1 MEKEMVTAEIHPTAI
16 VSPSA
21 KLAPGVKIGPYTV
34 IEDGVEIGDG
44 TVVKAH
50 CVITGRAKIGR
61 DCKILPGVY
70 IGEEPQDLKYK
81 GEDTTVEIGDR
92 TVIHECSIIHRGTDE
107 SWVTRIGSD
116 CLLMGATH
124 VAHDCQIG
132 NRVILAHGS
141 MLSGHVIVGDNAIIG
156 GKTGVHQFVR
166 IGRNAMVGGMS
177 RLTQDV
183 LPFTLAEGYP
193 CTTFGLNSV
202 GLKRAGMSAET
213 RQVLKSAYRLLF
225 RSKLLVADAI
235 KQMKDTLAPCQELEE
250 FIQFAETMERGFCH
264 ARSESKGK

>member
-1 MEKEMVTAEIHPTAI
+1 
-16 VSPSA
+16 
-21 KLAPGVKIGPYTV
+21 
-34 IEDGVEIGDG
+34 
-44 TVVKAH
+44 
-50 CVITGRAKIGR
+50 
-61 DCKILPGVY
+61 
-70 IGEEPQDLKYK
+70 
-81 GEDTTVEIGDR
+81 
-92 TVIHECSIIHRGTDE
+92 
-107 SWVTRIGSD
+107 
-116 CLLMGATH
+116 MGATH

-177 RLTQDV
+177 RLAQDV

-213 RQVLKSAYRLLF
+213 RQVLKGAYRLLF

-235 KQMKDTLAPCQELEE
+235 KQMKDTLAPCPELEE

>member
-1 MEKEMVTAEIHPTAI
+1 
-16 VSPSA
+16 
-21 KLAPGVKIGPYTV
+21 
-34 IEDGVEIGDG
+34 
-44 TVVKAH
+44 
-50 CVITGRAKIGR
+50 
-61 DCKILPGVY
+61 
-70 IGEEPQDLKYK
+70 
-81 GEDTTVEIGDR
+81 
-92 TVIHECSIIHRGTDE
+92 
-107 SWVTRIGSD
+107 
-116 CLLMGATH
+116 
-124 VAHDCQIG
+124 
-132 NRVILAHGS
+132 
-141 MLSGHVIVGDNAIIG
+141 
-156 GKTGVHQFVR
+156 
-166 IGRNAMVGGMS
+166 MVGGMS

-250 FIQFAETMERGFCH
+250 FIKFAETMERGFCH

>member
-1 MEKEMVTAEIHPTAI
+1 MVAAGIHPTAI
-16 VSPSA
+16 VSPLA
-21 KLAPGVKIGPYTV
+21 KIAPGVKIGPYAV
-34 IEDGVEIGDG
+34 IEDGVEIGEG

-50 CVITGRAKIGR
+50 CVITGRAKIGKACR
-61 DCKILPGVY
+61 IFPGVY
-70 IGEEPQDLKYK
+70 IGEEPQDLKYQ
-81 GEDTTVEIGDR
+81 GEDTSVEIGDR
-92 TVIHECSIIHRGTDE
+92 TVIHECSIIHRGTSE

-141 MLSGHVIVGDNAIIG
+141 MLSGHVIVEDNAIVG

-193 CTTFGLNSV
+193 CATIGLNSV
-202 GLKRAGMSAET
+202 GLKRAGMPAET

-225 RSKLLVADAI
+225 RSRLPVAEAI
-235 KQMKDTLAPCQELEE
+235 ARMKETLSPCPELEA
-250 FIQFAETMERGFCH
+250 FIRFAETMERGFCH
-264 ARSESKGK
+264 ARSDGRAK

>member
-1 MEKEMVTAEIHPTAI
+1 
-16 VSPSA
+16 
-21 KLAPGVKIGPYTV
+21 
-34 IEDGVEIGDG
+34 
-44 TVVKAH
+44 
-50 CVITGRAKIGR
+50 
-61 DCKILPGVY
+61 
-70 IGEEPQDLKYK
+70 
-81 GEDTTVEIGDR
+81 
-92 TVIHECSIIHRGTDE
+92 
-107 SWVTRIGSD
+107 
-116 CLLMGATH
+116 MGATH

-225 RSKLLVADAI
+225 RSK
-235 KQMKDTLAPCQELEE
+235 QSS
-250 FIQFAETMERGFCH
+250 R
-264 ARSESKGK
+264 